1 MSTDKQ
7 HLRAAMK
14 ELRAELSARDP
25 DAGETLADKFPMK
38 LLERYGPMVS
48 AYWPIGSEIDPLPL
62 IRRLKNEGGAD
73 ICLPRVED
81 DGRMTF
87 RAWAPGNP
95 LEDRPFGLQ
104 EPPTDTERVNPTLVL
119 TPLLGFDRSGNRLGY
134 GKGHYDRALEKLRA
148 EGRVFVC
155 GLAFFGQEVERIPAE
170 PHDIPLDWVMTE
182 RGSIPLFMMRAMSE
196 NAPKTCLLYTS
207 PSPRDA

>member
-1 MSTDKQ
+1 MSIEKAE
-7 HLRAAMK
+7 LRTQMK
-14 ELRAELSARDP
+14 ELRAELDARDP

-48 AYWPIGSEIDPLPL
+48 AYWPIGSEIDPFPL

-81 DGRMTF
+81 DGPMSF

-104 EPPTDTERVNPTLVL
+104 EPLADTPIVSPTLVL
-119 TPLLGFDRSGNRLGY
+119 TPLLGFDRKGNRLGY
-134 GKGHYDRALEKLRA
+134 GKGHYDRALADLRA
-148 EGRVFVC
+148 KGRVFVC
-155 GLAFFGQEVERIPAE
+155 GLAFFGQEVDEVPAE

-182 RGSIPLFMMRAMSE
+182 RGSIPLFMMRAMAE
-196 NAPKTCLLYTS
+196 NGPDTA
-207 PSPRDA
+207 A